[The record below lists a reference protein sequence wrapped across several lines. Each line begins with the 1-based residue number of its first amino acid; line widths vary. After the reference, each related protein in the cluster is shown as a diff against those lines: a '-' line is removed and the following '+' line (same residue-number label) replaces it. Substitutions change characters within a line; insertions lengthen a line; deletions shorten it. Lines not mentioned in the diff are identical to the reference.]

1 MPSGGRCPLCLTG
14 PSAGS
19 AWLADSSSRHEAQ
32 PDWEHV
38 SSSISLPPSQDPSS
52 VPDTP
57 WGQFPRLLST
67 QFQPHSC
74 LTLVGSSLVLSESC
88 HTALGFGRAR
98 ETPVWGWAWGLSSI
112 SSGLAAAVCSVF
124 PRGTG
129 TRATPAYS
137 SASWNSHSRSVS
149 VKFLS
154 HSCSH
159 RCLQRTPCML
169 VLASQGIV
177 HTAAS
182 LIHRK
187 CRRNDVCAR
196 LKHFQWSIKLHS
208 GSLAHLSRNSM
219 LCSQI
224 TFSGWLPTTALHFP
238 SLLVKLKNLL
248 FLVPLPQ
255 AHP

>member
-1 MPSGGRCPLCLTG
+1 MKLSQTGSMFPPRSLCPLPRTQL
-14 PSAGS
+14 
-19 AWLADSSSRHEAQ
+19 SSWH
-32 PDWEHV
+32 
-38 SSSISLPPSQDPSS
+38 SL
-52 VPDTP
+52 
-57 WGQFPRLLST
+57 GQFPRLLST

-182 LIHRK
+182 LIHRNAGVMMSVPGSNTF
-187 CRRNDVCAR
+187 NDLSNYILAPWPIFQGTPCFAPKLPFQADFPR
-196 LKHFQWSIKLHS
+196 LLYIS
-208 GSLAHLSRNSM
+208 HL
-219 LCSQI
+219 
-224 TFSGWLPTTALHFP
+224 F
-238 SLLVKLKNLL
+238 
-248 FLVPLPQ
+248 
-255 AHP
+255 